1 MSGPNYYAV
10 DPLSSGTVARFTKEW
25 SAWLKQHPG
34 LRSYALI
41 DAGFDEQGVAQYV
54 ARHDGEAVSLYAR
67 TDMAEELASVG
78 PWLLALSDDPGMLAE
93 QVRELAQLR
102 GARPMLSFWGGYRS
116 LEAMR
121 SHFRSFL
128 HVELQDGLRFLFRFA
143 DTRVIEVLVKVLK
156 PEQEQSLWPRD
167 LAAWVPSR
175 VDGNSV
181 EQLPGG
187 DASQS
192 ALSGPLLIDARQFA
206 ALVDASE
213 PDAIIHNL
221 TQVSPNRFDGVRPSR
236 VYEFVAEQLARARA
250 HGVHDAPNLET
261 YCLTAWL
268 TGPRFDEQPDF
279 GFAIVQAAR
288 APGALA
294 GLVAALPDHAW
305 TQAGE
310 IGGAAT
316 TASAPGGAGRSKS

>member
-1 MSGPNYYAV
+1 MKGSSYYAV
-10 DPLSSGTVARFTKEW
+10 DPLGPEAVARFINGW
-25 SAWLKQHPG
+25 STLLKQHPG
-34 LRSYALI
+34 LRSYALL
-41 DAGFDEQGVAQYV
+41 DAGFDEQGVAHY
-54 ARHDGEAVSLYAR
+54 AANHHGEAVSLYAR
-67 TDMAEELASVG
+67 TDMAEELAPVG
-78 PWLLALSDDPGMLAE
+78 PWLIELSDDPGALGE
-93 QVRELAQLR
+93 QVRELVKLR
-102 GARPMLSFWGGYRS
+102 GTRPMLSFWGGYRS

-128 HVELQDGLRFLFRFA
+128 HVELQDGLQFLFRFA
-143 DTRVIEVLVKVLK
+143 DTRVVEVLVKVLT
-156 PEQEQSLWPRD
+156 PEQERALWPRD
-167 LAAWVPSR
+167 LAAWVPNR
-175 VDGNSV
+175 VDGHFV
-181 EQLPGG
+181 AQIPDG

-192 ALSGPLLIDARQFA
+192 SLSGPLVLDARQFA

-221 TQVSPNRFDGVRPSR
+221 TQVSPDRFDGVRPSH

-294 GLVAALPDHAW
+294 GLVAALPDRAW

-310 IGGAAT
+310 IGSPAGT
-316 TASAPGGAGRSKS
+316 PSAISGAGRSSS